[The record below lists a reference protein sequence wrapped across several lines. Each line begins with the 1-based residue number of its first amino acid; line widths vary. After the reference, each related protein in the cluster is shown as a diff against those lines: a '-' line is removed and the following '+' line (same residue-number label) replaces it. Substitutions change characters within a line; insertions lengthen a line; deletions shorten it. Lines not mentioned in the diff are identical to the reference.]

1 MVRRGAFS
9 AFSKQCMY
17 QLKNHR
23 KPQWKKLRQ
32 KKRFNLVPSHSCHVY
47 LSKCA
52 PEGWQ
57 DNSGSGPQQQH
68 KAIKSKIRRENRTTK
83 AENYGKKRA
92 SGENEPANQRP
103 KPGPPSA
110 HLLRSSYPC
119 PNPLTSGVSGQKM
132 WILSFCNTAVSC
144 APFCTLGW
152 LTLVISIGASHFT
165 ALGFFETRVSLFLGP
180 T

>member
-1 MVRRGAFS
+1 M
-9 AFSKQCMY
+9 
-17 QLKNHR
+17 
-23 KPQWKKLRQ
+23 
-32 KKRFNLVPSHSCHVY
+32 PSHFCHVY

-68 KAIKSKIRRENRTTK
+68 KAINPKSDAKTARQKQKTREKSEPATK
-83 AENYGKKRA
+83 A
-92 SGENEPANQRP
+92 
-103 KPGPPSA
+103 GPPSA

-152 LTLVISIGASHFT
+152 LTLVISIGVSHFT